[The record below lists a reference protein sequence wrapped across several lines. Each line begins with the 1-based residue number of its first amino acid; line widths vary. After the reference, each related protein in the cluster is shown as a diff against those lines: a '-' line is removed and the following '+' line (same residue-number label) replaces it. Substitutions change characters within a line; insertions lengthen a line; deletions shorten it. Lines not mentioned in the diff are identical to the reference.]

1 MEPSLAWYSDAKI
14 CTPKLGDHALGL
26 HALDAIGHR
35 LKEHGP
41 RLFTEEAEAKVD
53 FLDLSNNAE
62 GTSKI
67 SSGRVRSIL
76 NNGLDFW
83 PSRISSVQRL
93 REHLAVLPSPSR
105 HGHRCRFL

>member
-1 MEPSLAWYSDAKI
+1 MEPSLAWYGDAKI
-14 CTPKLGDHALGL
+14 CTRKLGDHALGL

-35 LKEHGP
+35 LKVHAP

-53 FLDLSNNAE
+53 FLELGNKAE

-67 SSGRVRSIL
+67 PSRRVRSIL
-76 NNGLDFW
+76 NKGLDFW
-83 PSRISSVQRL
+83 PSRIRSVQRL
-93 REHLAVLPSPSR
+93 REHLAVLPCPSR